1 MEKFFYKYDEIL
13 IKNIKIFLNKNY
25 QLWRVNESKLGF
37 GKEDAREQS
46 HQFKWNTGFKQLLKI
61 NMKIHVHS

>member
-46 HQFKWNTGFKQLLKI
+46 HQFK
-61 NMKIHVHS
+61 